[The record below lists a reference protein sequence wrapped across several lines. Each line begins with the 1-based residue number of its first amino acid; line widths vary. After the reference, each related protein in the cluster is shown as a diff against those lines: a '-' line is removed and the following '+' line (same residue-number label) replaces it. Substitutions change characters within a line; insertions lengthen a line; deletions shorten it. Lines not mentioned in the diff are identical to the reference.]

1 MERFLEIA
9 AIVSAG
15 AIFALL
21 FVRLAGPRLPRQARV
36 LRFRAS
42 LKRLDDV
49 AARWAMEQHST
60 PPRPADEMA
69 FDPRRH
75 QRRPGLDF

>member
-9 AIVSAG
+9 AIVSAV

-36 LRFRAS
+36 LRFRRS

-49 AARWAMEQHST
+49 VARWAMEQHAR
-60 PPRPADEMA
+60 PARPADEMA
-69 FDPRRH
+69 YDPRRD
-75 QRRPGLDF
+75 RRRRGSDT

>member
-9 AIVSAG
+9 AIVSAV

-21 FVRLAGPRLPRQARV
+21 FVHLAGPRLPRQASV
-36 LRFRAS
+36 LRFRRS

-49 AARWAMEQHST
+49 AARWAMEQHS
-60 PPRPADEMA
+60 PPSPPADELA
-69 FDPRRH
+69 LDPRRH
-75 QRRPGLDF
+75 RRRPGRDS